1 MKSVSASVRPGTTSS
16 PRQTR
21 VSQPS
26 VAGVSAT
33 SRSAEK
39 YAPFRLVVARVEAVP
54 QHLLDSRRAR
64 ARSASGV
71 NFQYACCR

>member
-21 VSQPS
+21 VSQPT

-33 SRSAEK
+33 SRRAEK
-39 YAPFRLVVARVEAVP
+39 YAPFRLVVAAFARP
-54 QHLLDSRRAR
+54 SLSICSTRGAR
-64 ARSASGV
+64 AVRSPSGA
-71 NFQYACCR
+71 NFQ